1 MESTDREIRGIFRIM
16 ISEMIAN
23 LEAQRENFGLSTE
36 LRGIYNE
43 VLDRLRVLGSKLFE
57 IQKPDHL
64 RRR

>member
-16 ISEMIAN
+16 IVGMIAS

-36 LRGIYNE
+36 LRKTYNE
-43 VLDRLRVLGSKLFE
+43 ALDRLKVLESKLLE

-64 RRR
+64 R